1 MVVVSV
7 PLLLHKL
14 EILLHYEKNAI
25 LRSGVAVEDVKFALE
40 KIWSSLR
47 VQEESL
53 TDRDL
58 VTLGEGELVKTLMD
72 SEDDI
77 DNFIGETELQRRN
90 DSIKINWVP
99 LFCLRPQLH
108 PVVPIVLNQNQIRTV
123 LALAEVHTKLDA
135 KLPTDSLRQSR
146 RQRLRPPL
154 LPRHLDDQQAPDD
167 LDFVDLNNEV
177 HEVVKQLCDGEIP
190 NTIAVIGEAGSGKT
204 FLTKT
209 IYNATDVK
217 RHFHGR
223 AWVNYSEKFE
233 AREFLLNILTQLTWD
248 WECLDENLSQDEL
261 KLKLQN
267 FSSEKR
273 CLIVIDG
280 VWLLEDFVKLSD
292 VCGLVSKGI
301 WLIVTICSQDVAHAS
316 LEVEVQSWLRHLI
329 SLQSLTN
336 EESWALFCKKA
347 RITEDIFAEDNE
359 YFYNQEGLINLKEN
373 ALRKWGGSPRSILIL
388 EGLLSTTKL
397 PRVIEPEVIELDVQ
411 EDILNLCYEELS
423 SRMKVCFLYFGLF
436 PRAFEIP
443 VRRLL
448 HLWHGEGL
456 LITLPE
462 ENTAP
467 EDLAEECLK
476 LLIRRNLIEVT
487 KLKLDGSPKTCRMP
501 ITTWDVFSR
510 SAVALG
516 LFHVHNDTTS
526 PKSNIRRLADYA
538 DNGIHPSF
546 YSIQSLRSYV
556 SFNTGIR
563 ESSTKETSKFLDALV
578 SRRGF
583 GLLVVLDLENVYKP
597 MLSEI
602 GKLLHLKYLGLRRT
616 FLDSLPS
623 SVGNLPLLVTLD
635 VKHTNITTLPS
646 SIWKAKNLQHLY
658 LNENNFDTSFK
669 NIYNRSGI
677 ILQTLSGLFIGNKS
691 VVRSYL
697 HTILH
702 LRKLKLTFYS
712 KSAGGLADWISKLKT
727 LRSLKLRSID
737 EFDRPSTLELGSL
750 QTHHELLELYLLGH
764 LPRTIDE
771 CPFPPNLKV
780 LTLSASKLKQDPMP
794 MLGKLCHLNC
804 LKLFRNSYVG
814 ERMTCHAGE
823 FLELRILKLWMLEDL
838 EEWDVNEGALPHL
851 RELEIR
857 GCNKLKQPEG
867 LLLLNT
873 LKDVVLI
880 NMPGEFVANVERD
893 LVNAFVK
900 GITLPIAA
908 LPVSLLSLSLFNWH
922 FAFESNCTFHPS
934 SFKQLNAFECRSN
947 MLGLLPVR

>member
-1 MVVVSV
+1 MAVVSV

-25 LRSGVAVEDVKFALE
+25 LRSGVAVKDVKFALE

-99 LFCLRPQLH
+99 LFCLRPQLQ
-108 PVVPIVLNQNQIRTV
+108 PVVPIVLNRNQIHTV
-123 LALAEVHTKLDA
+123 LALAEVHTKLEA
-135 KLPTDSLRQSR
+135 KLPTDALRQI
-146 RQRLRPPL
+146 RLRPPL

-177 HEVVKQLCDGEIP
+177 HEVVKQLRDGEIP

-217 RHFHGR
+217 HHFHGR

-248 WECLDENLSQDEL
+248 WECLDENLSHDEL

-301 WLIVTICSQDVAHAS
+301 LLILTICSQDVAHAS

-336 EESWALFCKKA
+336 EESWTLFCKKA

-359 YFYNQEGLINLKEN
+359 DFYNQEGLINLKEN

-423 SRMKVCFLYFGLF
+423 SRMKVCFLYFGLS

-448 HLWHGEGL
+448 HL
-456 LITLPE
+456 
-462 ENTAP
+462 
-467 EDLAEECLK
+467 
-476 LLIRRNLIEVT
+476 
-487 KLKLDGSPKTCRMP
+487 
-501 ITTWDVFSR
+501 
-510 SAVALG
+510 
-516 LFHVHNDTTS
+516 
-526 PKSNIRRLADYA
+526 
-538 DNGIHPSF
+538 
-546 YSIQSLRSYV
+546 
-556 SFNTGIR
+556 
-563 ESSTKETSKFLDALV
+563 
-578 SRRGF
+578 
-583 GLLVVLDLENVYKP
+583 
-597 MLSEI
+597 
-602 GKLLHLKYLGLRRT
+602 
-616 FLDSLPS
+616 
-623 SVGNLPLLVTLD
+623 
-635 VKHTNITTLPS
+635 
-646 SIWKAKNLQHLY
+646 
-658 LNENNFDTSFK
+658 
-669 NIYNRSGI
+669 
-677 ILQTLSGLFIGNKS
+677 
-691 VVRSYL
+691 
-697 HTILH
+697 
-702 LRKLKLTFYS
+702 
-712 KSAGGLADWISKLKT
+712 
-727 LRSLKLRSID
+727 
-737 EFDRPSTLELGSL
+737 
-750 QTHHELLELYLLGH
+750 
-764 LPRTIDE
+764 
-771 CPFPPNLKV
+771 
-780 LTLSASKLKQDPMP
+780 
-794 MLGKLCHLNC
+794 
-804 LKLFRNSYVG
+804 
-814 ERMTCHAGE
+814 
-823 FLELRILKLWMLEDL
+823 
-838 EEWDVNEGALPHL
+838 
-851 RELEIR
+851 
-857 GCNKLKQPEG
+857 
-867 LLLLNT
+867 
-873 LKDVVLI
+873 
-880 NMPGEFVANVERD
+880 
-893 LVNAFVK
+893 
-900 GITLPIAA
+900 
-908 LPVSLLSLSLFNWH
+908 
-922 FAFESNCTFHPS
+922 
-934 SFKQLNAFECRSN
+934 
-947 MLGLLPVR
+947 